1 MGVADA
7 AYIRASPVLK
17 DMLYLPTQV
26 PENGDNPRVSHLGS
40 CFGLEAN
47 RGVGRVLSWRLRILC
62 SRIEVWL
69 SARSLN

>member
-26 PENGDNPRVSHLGS
+26 PENGDNPRVSHLRE
-40 CFGLEAN
+40 CFEKEANTGLE
-47 RGVGRVLSWRLRILC
+47 G
-62 SRIEVWL
+62 SRPGGHACGTVA
-69 SARSLN
+69 SRHG